1 MPVFDR
7 LSFIAVKIKSVKVI
21 VRRMIIVVLP
31 ESDGRRRGWHMFLG
45 IFVVIAADF
54 QELSVA
60 GEEGVQIV
68 ACCKVADDY
77 IRTLKKIERDEILSL
92 LSRINQRKCQ
102 NRL

>member
-1 MPVFDR
+1 MRIFHSLHVLSHIIHMPVFDR

-21 VRRMIIVVLP
+21 VRRMNIVVLS

-77 IRTLKKIERDEILSL
+77 IRTLKKLE
-92 LSRINQRKCQ
+92 
-102 NRL
+102 